1 MVLCYKQGVY
11 ESQTPPVRA
20 AGMITI
26 RMRPQTPLASPD
38 TLAPLRFGTMGW
50 SYEDW
55 RGPFYTRDCRTERM
69 LEQYAGV
76 FEEGTVELDTTFYGA
91 PRPAT
96 LDGWASQV
104 PENFLF
110 SAKVPRAVTHERR
123 LMGAAES
130 TGDFGALLAD
140 RLGPKLGALLFQL
153 PPDFSADER
162 ETLERFFDAL
172 ARDRRATGLPW
183 VVEFREPSWA
193 GTDIG
198 EWLAGR
204 GVLCATTER
213 LDLAA
218 PLRYVRLLGTEN
230 SVARFDA
237 RQFDRSGELD
247 DWAQRLD
254 DARRAA
260 PDPILVYVRNFYEG
274 HAPATIFE
282 LRRRLGL
289 PVPTPPGQQQM
300 SLF

>member
-1 MVLCYKQGVY
+1 
-11 ESQTPPVRA
+11 
-20 AGMITI
+20 
-26 RMRPQTPLASPD
+26 
-38 TLAPLRFGTMGW
+38 
-50 SYEDW
+50 
-55 RGPFYTRDCRTERM
+55 M

-76 FEEGTVELDTTFYGA
+76 YEAGTVELDTTFYGT

-96 LDGWASQV
+96 LDGWSAQV
-104 PENFLF
+104 PEDFLF

-123 LMGAAES
+123 LIGAAEAA
-130 TGDFGALLAD
+130 GDFGVLLSE
-140 RLGPKLGALLFQL
+140 RLGPKLGALLLQL
-153 PPDFSADER
+153 PPDFSAEER
-162 ETLERFFDAL
+162 ETLERFFDGL
-172 ARDRRATGLPW
+172 VRDRRAVGLPW
-183 VVEFREPSWA
+183 VVEFREPSWV
-193 GTDIG
+193 GTDIAAY
-198 EWLAGR
+198 LAAR

-213 LDLAA
+213 LDLGA

-237 RQFDRSGELD
+237 RQFDRSAELD
-247 DWAQRLD
+247 DWARRLD

-274 HAPATIFE
+274 HAPATIAE